1 MARFAYQCTVFP
13 AGYFDPDLTACES
26 AEAVFY
32 IARLQRPLHSG
43 VVYSLFTFER
53 FECVRSATGFL
64 RRTSDPGGEARG
76 PRETTSAHGLECVL
90 HCPLGPLS
98 HTDNTYKK
106 KCSTSV
112 NMFCLLVDLGE
123 QSERSAAGSC

>member
-1 MARFAYQCTVFP
+1 MKVQKQCFILPDCNVLSI
-13 AGYFDPDLTACES
+13 AGLFTPC
-26 AEAVFY
+26 
-32 IARLQRPLHSG
+32 LHSKDSSAY
-43 VVYSLFTFER
+43 VVRPDSSE
-53 FECVRSATGFL
+53 EL
-64 RRTSDPGGEARG
+64 RTLDGEARG